1 MDTDDVLSIPIQTR
15 LSMNILTI
23 TTLYPNAIQPRHGIF
38 VRNRFLA
45 MDRLAGFNR
54 KVIAPVPYC
63 PFVSIVSSRY
73 KLFEQVPDYETI
85 DDIDVH
91 HPKYFTLPGF
101 SPFDNASSMAKA
113 AHKTIDSV
121 YKNVAQFDIVDGQY
135 LYPDGVAAYKVAKQ
149 YNKPL
154 VLTARGSD
162 VNYWMTIEKS
172 RNEILEAIEYS
183 SGIICVSNALKDALI
198 EYGVEAKKIT
208 VIVNGVDPEIFNSN
222 VEANPLREEYFLSVG
237 NLVLLKGHHLILD
250 ALAEIPNKRLIIVGN
265 GEQRVTL
272 RNQTED
278 LGLSSRVQFIKH
290 LSQKKL
296 AELYA
301 GAKATILM
309 SEMEGMP
316 NVVLESLATGTPV
329 IAPSVGGISEV
340 VNESNGI
347 LLSNRDEYELMDA
360 LENLD
365 ELEFD
370 RKAISETVSQ
380 YRWSDVAVKQ
390 YDLYKSII

>member
-1 MDTDDVLSIPIQTR
+1 MDLLED
-15 LSMNILTI
+15 
-23 TTLYPNAIQPRHGIF
+23 
-38 VRNRFLA
+38 
-45 MDRLAGFNR
+45 FNR
-54 KVIAPVPYC
+54 KVIAPIPYC
-63 PFVSIVSSRY
+63 PFVSIISSRY
-73 KLFEQVPDYETI
+73 KLYEQVPDYEKI
-85 DDIDVH
+85 DNVDVY
-91 HPKYFTLPGF
+91 HPKYFTVPGF
-101 SPFDNASSMAKA
+101 SSFDNASSMAKA
-113 AHKTIDSV
+113 ANKTIDQI
-121 YKNVAQFDIVDGQY
+121 YKNDAHFDIIDGQY
-135 LYPDGVAAYKVAKQ
+135 LYPDGVAAYKVAKK

-162 VNYWMTIEKS
+162 VNYWMAIDKP
-172 RNEILEAIEYS
+172 RKEILEAIEYS

-198 EYGVEAKKIT
+198 DYGVKEKKIT
-208 VIVNGVDPEIFNSN
+208 VIINGIDPEIFNRT

-250 ALAEIPNKRLIIVGN
+250 ALAEIPGKRLIIVGD
-265 GEQRVTL
+265 GEQRATL

-278 LGLSSRVQFIKH
+278 LGLSNRVQFIKH

-301 GAKATILM
+301 GARATILM

-329 IAPSVGGISEV
+329 IAASVGGISEV

-370 RKAISETVSQ
+370 RKTISETVSQ
-380 YRWSDVAVKQ
+380 YRWSDVAARQ
-390 YDLYKSII
+390 YELYKSII